1 MTGTK
6 MALLPKGEV
15 DFKGIG
21 FVEVIRKL
29 FTSIMKN
36 RLRTSITLLDS
47 LHGLRQ
53 GWGTG
58 TATLETNLVQQLAGI
73 CHARL
78 FWVLLD
84 VHKVYDLIYQK
95 IFMEVLK
102 GYGIGTKIMR
112 LIQQFWGNQEIV
124 PKAGRF
130 YGPTVQDSESSDPGV
145 SSITYIIWHH
155 GWSSCKGIF
164 YRGMRPVWCTAWA
177 KVVFRWTQHYDICRK
192 LPYCG
197 QKPHMG
203 AKDTDGAH
211 THVWYVWPA

>member
-1 MTGTK
+1 

-58 TATLETNLVQQLAGI
+58 TSTLETNLVQQLAGI

-112 LIQQFWGNQEIV
+112 LIQRFWVNQEIV

-145 SSITYIIWHH
+145 SSITYII
-155 GWSSCKGIF
+155 
-164 YRGMRPVWCTAWA
+164 
-177 KVVFRWTQHYDICRK
+177 
-192 LPYCG
+192 
-197 QKPHMG
+197 
-203 AKDTDGAH
+203 
-211 THVWYVWPA
+211 